1 MLCIGKE
8 GVIGMT
14 KDGEIID
21 ISKYRDTEQL
31 EGWQREAIEG
41 LIDFSYLEALDA
53 IHLRINTLE
62 SRLKALEELAKIKT
76 HLTKNEMR
84 LLYEQLGKVL
94 SNDKT

>member
-21 ISKYRDTEQL
+21 ISQYRNTEQL
-31 EGWQREAIEG
+31 EDWQREAIEG

-62 SRLKALEELAKIKT
+62 NRLKALEE
-76 HLTKNEMR
+76 
-84 LLYEQLGKVL
+84 LGKVL

>member
-21 ISKYRDTEQL
+21 ISQYRNTEQL
-31 EGWQREAIEG
+31 EDWQREAIEG

-62 SRLKALEELAKIKT
+62 NRLKALEEG
-76 HLTKNEMR
+76 E
-84 LLYEQLGKVL
+84 
-94 SNDKT
+94 

>member
-53 IHLRINTLE
+53 IHLRIKTLE
-62 SRLKALEELAKIKT
+62 SRLKALEEIEKI
-76 HLTKNEMR
+76 
-84 LLYEQLGKVL
+84 
-94 SNDKT
+94 